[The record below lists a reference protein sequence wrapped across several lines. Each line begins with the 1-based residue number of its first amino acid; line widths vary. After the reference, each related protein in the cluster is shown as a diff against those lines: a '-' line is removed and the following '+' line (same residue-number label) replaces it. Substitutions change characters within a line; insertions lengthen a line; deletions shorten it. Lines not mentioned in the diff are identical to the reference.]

1 VPAACWC
8 RCCRC
13 RFERRAAATRV
24 AAALQRVRSV
34 SQTPPGRANWACTS
48 ALRAEAVRSAALFLR
63 LVHMSERCGFS
74 TSAASAASAAS
85 SAALCASRRFRA
97 TVRCL
102 QIFSI
107 SAALSC
113 WWEAWTSVSWPTPLP
128 PHKLSPQHART
139 RARLIPGVVWLPVG
153 LRALHGGRVRH
164 GQQHPFGW
172 PVPGVAERS

>member
-24 AAALQRVRSV
+24 AAALQRVRSA

-48 ALRAEAVRSAALFLR
+48 VLRAEAVRSAPLLLR
-63 LVHMSERCGFS
+63 LVHMSERCGVS
-74 TSAASAASAAS
+74 TSEAAAASAAS

-97 TVRCL
+97 TVRCV
-102 QIFSI
+102 QIFTI

-113 WWEAWTSVSWPTPLP
+113 WWEAWTSVSWPTSLP
-128 PHKLSPQHART
+128 SHKLALQQASAR
-139 RARLIPGVVWLPVG
+139 ASLIPGVVWLPVE
-153 LRALHGGRVRH
+153 LRALHGGRARH
-164 GQQHPFGW
+164 GQQHPFG
-172 PVPGVAERS
+172 